1 MWSNKVVDKLLTVS
15 VVKSKVVIIDYIS
28 LLVGEV
34 QRSSE
39 KKINIQRTEEFED
52 LYQIEKR
59 KDH

>member
-1 MWSNKVVDKLLTVS
+1 MWLNKAVDKLLTVS

-39 KKINIQRTEEFED
+39 KKINIQRTKEFED